1 MVWVPIMMSIS
12 PFLTDSKFWVSES
25 AVVLSAS
32 KRAMRAD
39 LKSFLSSDSRS
50 LVPKPLWIREP

>member
-1 MVWVPIMMSIS
+1 MIISIS
-12 PFLTDSKFWVSES
+12 PFLTAAKFWVSES
-25 AVVLSAS
+25 VAVLSAS

-50 LVPKPLWIREP
+50 LVPKPLWMREP

>member
-1 MVWVPIMMSIS
+1 MIISIS
-12 PFLTDSKFWVSES
+12 PFLTASKFWVSES
-25 AVVLSAS
+25 VVVLSAS

-50 LVPKPLWIREP
+50 LVPKPLWMREP